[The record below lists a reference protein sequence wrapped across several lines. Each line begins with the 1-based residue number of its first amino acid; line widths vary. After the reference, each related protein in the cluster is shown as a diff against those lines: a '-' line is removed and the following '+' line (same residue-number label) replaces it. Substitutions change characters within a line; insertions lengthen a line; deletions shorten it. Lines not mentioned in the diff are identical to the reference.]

1 MTWHVDT
8 TLLRRYIAAQL
19 SDARMASVEMHVTSC
34 PSCRALVVAQ
44 SDDAPRQREK
54 LVIDERLDTPRMGW
68 AERSLLRMGLDER
81 DARLI
86 GATLSLHGSWL
97 AACVLA
103 LAFAALATSVGPE
116 RAGLAAFLVVAPLV
130 PLLGVALAFGPRVD
144 PTYEIAMAASLPST
158 RIVLLRTL
166 AATAPTMP
174 ALALLSLLLP
184 AGWTLSF
191 AWLLPAAGLAAAT
204 LALGTVM
211 SLNRAAAG
219 LATLWLAGATIGFST
234 APRTSGEAF
243 AKGFAAFRPSGQ
255 LLFVALGAA
264 SMVLVALRR
273 AEFETVR

>member
-1 MTWHVDT
+1 MTWHADT
-8 TLLRRYIAAQL
+8 TLLRRYASAQL
-19 SDARMASVEMHVTSC
+19 SDAGMASVEMHVTSC
-34 PSCRALVVAQ
+34 ASCRALVAAQ
-44 SDDAPRQREK
+44 SDHRPIERVK
-54 LVIDERLDTPRMGW
+54 LAIDERLDTPRTGW
-68 AERSLLRMGLDER
+68 AERTLVRTGLDER

-103 LAFAALATSVGPE
+103 LSFAALATSVGPE
-116 RAGLAAFLVVAPLV
+116 RLGLAAFLVLAPLV

-144 PTYEIAMAASLPST
+144 PTHEIATAASLPTT
-158 RIVLLRTL
+158 RIILLRTL
-166 AATAPTMP
+166 AVTGPIMP

-184 AGWTLSF
+184 AGWALSF

-219 LATLWLAGATIGFST
+219 TAVVWLAGAAVGFLT
-234 APRTSGEAF
+234 APRASAEAF
-243 AKGFAAFRPSGQ
+243 VQGFAAFGPSGQ
-255 LLFVALGAA
+255 LLFVAVGAA
-264 SMVLVALRR
+264 SILLAALRR